1 MHGVTFNQLLYK
13 LCSDLP
19 VKSIT
24 GMADHDFVAYS
35 NTVEIFF
42 AQRDQLQTVTS

>member
-1 MHGVTFNQLLYK
+1 MYGVTLNQLLYK
-13 LCSDLP
+13 KCSDLP

-24 GMADHDFVAYS
+24 GTVDHDCVAYS

-42 AQRDQLQTVTS
+42 AQQDQLQTVQS

>member
-1 MHGVTFNQLLYK
+1 MYDVTLNQLLYK
-13 LCSDLP
+13 QCSDLP

-24 GMADHDFVAYS
+24 GTADHDCIAYI

-42 AQRDQLQTVTS
+42 AQQDQLQMVKS